1 MNSSHTATAP
11 ARPAIGV
18 PARFGHD
25 ASHMNDARPIHSV
38 VSDKPY
44 VPVPPY
50 HGTLWPRLM
59 NLYLP
64 RLLRK
69 KYGVTRV
76 DVAGLEK
83 IRASLNAGHG
93 ILLAPNHCRDEDP
106 FIISTLAR
114 RLGKPFFVV
123 ASAHLFMHDRLKAFM
138 LRRAGAFSIYREG
151 MDKQAVQTS
160 IEILETAERPLVI
173 FPEGHISR
181 TNDRL
186 TPMLEGTALIA
197 RQAAKKRAKESRK
210 VVVHPIAIRYAFPF
224 DVAAASARMLDE
236 IEARLTWRP
245 SRALPLH
252 ERFRRVGAGLLALKE
267 LEYVGR
273 TQEGS
278 IAERIDTLTDAI
290 LAPLEKEWTG
300 GNAGGHVVARV
311 KRLRSAILPDL
322 IKGDLD
328 EAEKARR
335 WRQLQDADLAQQ
347 LYHYPPN
354 YVADGEHPARMIET
368 VERFEEDLTGKV
380 SVHGPVEAS
389 ITVGDAI
396 EVNAGREG
404 RGEGRGE
411 GDPLMAA
418 IDSQLRSM
426 LGIAANAETPRA
438 DPATRG
444 VAALPD

>member
-1 MNSSHTATAP
+1 MN
-11 ARPAIGV
+11 
-18 PARFGHD
+18 
-25 ASHMNDARPIHSV
+25 SV

-50 HGTLWPRLM
+50 RGTVWPRVI
-59 NLYLP
+59 NAYIPRYL
-64 RLLRK
+64 RRS
-69 KYGVTRV
+69 YGVRAVTV
-76 DVAGLEK
+76 EGAEK
-83 IRASLNAGHG
+83 LRASVSAGHG
-93 ILLAPNHCRDEDP
+93 ILITPNHCRDEDP
-106 FIISTLAR
+106 LVLSALAR
-114 RLGKPFFVV
+114 AIGQPFYIV
-123 ASAHLFMHDRLKAFM
+123 ASAHLFMHSKLKAFV

-160 IEILETAERPLVI
+160 IEILESAERPLVI

-197 RQAAKKRAKESRK
+197 RQAAKKRAKDGRK
-210 VVVHPIAIRYAFPF
+210 VVVHPVALRYSFPF
-224 DVAAASARMLDE
+224 DVESAAARMLDE

-245 SRALPLH
+245 SRDLPLH
-252 ERFRRVGAGLLALKE
+252 ERFKKVGAGLLALKE
-267 LEYVGR
+267 LQYVGR
-273 TQEGS
+273 TQEGT
-278 IAERIDTLTDAI
+278 IPERIEKLLNVILT
-290 LAPLEKEWTG
+290 PLEAEWTSG
-300 GNAGGHVVARV
+300 HADGHVVARV

-354 YVADGEHPARMIET
+354 YVIDGCPKSRIIET

-380 SVHGPVEAS
+380 RVHGPVEAK

-396 EVNAGREG
+396 EVSAGREA
-404 RGEGRGE
+404 RGEA
-411 GDPLMAA
+411 DPVMKG
-418 IDSQLRSM
+418 IEDQLHEM
-426 LGIAANAETPRA
+426 LGTIKEPE
-438 DPATRG
+438 
-444 VAALPD
+444 